1 MYSPRFLRSTFAGC
15 FAMAAAS
22 LFAADEDIT
31 WLVQYEGTALPG
43 ASWVGTGE
51 PRAEIKD
58 GALRLTDDSPGV
70 GYYSAAWK
78 AQPGQEIIVETVVK
92 VVSASI
98 INLAPWQDGAPVT
111 VQVSDGRHHE
121 GLALLPNRVANYT
134 DRFIPLFGTTGAFR
148 TYRLI
153 IRGTDMRILVDGV
166 EKVQGQNAFW
176 KPADSPEPFIRFG
189 STAPRAMGEALWRS
203 VKLGVRTPSEA
214 PKPPPVKVTVSEP
227 WEIPRAKVHQTRPYL
242 YDLGQGLLLTS
253 VAQGGDYL
261 YEPYG
266 VLRSTDA
273 GKTWTPIP
281 GLDLVEYAPL
291 PMLRRADR
299 SILGVS
305 RWSWLHEDGSLHGN
319 TVHFNADATQLTMHD
334 NTLTLPKEY
343 MPVVKGDVVITER
356 QIWNEENGAITM
368 VVWSRKAM
376 PNSAGQMRTVR
387 ISHLMRSTDDGRTW
401 NYFSTIA
408 PGGEP
413 AVARLSA
420 REWVA
425 LTRDPSQMMEVFS
438 HDAGKTWT
446 KPITLEVGTVAP
458 DLELMSNGVL
468 ACSYGHPASC
478 LMFSVDGGHSW
489 TSHHVISDQNGF
501 NYASTRE
508 VSPGRLLYL
517 YDVPTLRGVYVDVE
531 RVRDR

>member
-1 MYSPRFLRSTFAGC
+1 MA
-15 FAMAAAS
+15 AAAS

-31 WLVQYEGTALPG
+31 WLVQYEGKALP
-43 ASWVGTGE
+43 AAPWVGTGE
-51 PRAEIKD
+51 LHAKIED
-58 GALRLTDDSPGV
+58 GALRLTDDGPGV

-78 AQPGQEIIVETVVK
+78 AQPGQEIIVEAVVK
-92 VVSASI
+92 VVSAP
-98 INLAPWQDGAPVT
+98 INIPAPWEDGAPVT
-111 VQVSDGRHHE
+111 VQVSDGRHQE
-121 GLALLPNRVANYT
+121 GLVLLPNRVANYT
-134 DRFIPLFGTTGAFR
+134 DRFIPLFGTTNAFR

-189 STAPRAMGEALWRS
+189 STAPRVMGEAFWRS
-203 VKLGVRTPSEA
+203 VKLGVRTLGEPAKPS
-214 PKPPPVKVTVSEP
+214 PVKVTVSEP

-242 YDLGQGLLLTS
+242 YDLGEGLLLVS
-253 VAQGGDYL
+253 VAQGGDFL

-266 VLRSTDA
+266 VLKSTDA

-281 GLDLVEYAPL
+281 GLDQVEYAPL
-291 PMLRRADR
+291 PMLRRPDR

-305 RWSWLHEDGSLHGN
+305 RWSWLQEDGSLHSN
-319 TVHFNADATQLTMHD
+319 TMHFNADATQFTMHD

-343 MPVVKGDVVITER
+343 MPVVKGDVLITER
-356 QIWNEENGAITM
+356 QIWNEEDGAITM

-387 ISHLMRSTDDGRTW
+387 VSHLMKSTDDGRTW
-401 NYFSTIA
+401 NYVSTIA

-420 REWVA
+420 TEWVA
-425 LTRDPSQMMEVFS
+425 VARDPVQMTQVFS
-438 HDAGKTWT
+438 HDAGKTWS
-446 KPITLEVGTVAP
+446 KPVTLEVGTVAP

-489 TSHHVISDQNGF
+489 TSHHVISGQNGF
-501 NYASTRE
+501 NYASIRE

-517 YDVPTLRGVYVDVE
+517 YDAPTLRGVYVDVE

>member
-1 MYSPRFLRSTFAGC
+1 
-15 FAMAAAS
+15 MAAAAR

-31 WLVQYEGTALPG
+31 WLVQYEGKALPA
-43 ASWVGTGE
+43 ASWFSIGE
-51 PRAEIKD
+51 PRANIED
-58 GALRLTDDSPGV
+58 GALRLTDDGPGV

-78 AQPGQEIIVETVVK
+78 AQPGQEIIVEAVVK
-92 VVSASI
+92 VVSASVI
-98 INLAPWQDGAPVT
+98 YLAPWQDGAPVT
-111 VQVSDGRHHE
+111 LQVSDGQHQE
-121 GLALLPNRVANYT
+121 GLVLLPNRVASYT
-134 DRFIPLFGTTGAFR
+134 DRFIPLFGTTNSFR
-148 TYRLI
+148 SYRLI
-153 IRGTDMRILVDGV
+153 IRDTEMRIVVDGV
-166 EKVQGQNAFW
+166 EKLQGQNAFW

-203 VKLGVRTPSEA
+203 VKLGMRTASEA
-214 PKPPPVKVTVSEP
+214 PKPLPVKVTVSEP

-242 YDLGQGLLLTS
+242 YDLGDGLLLTS
-253 VAQGGDYL
+253 VAQGSDYL

-266 VLRSTDA
+266 VLRSTDS
-273 GKTWTPIP
+273 GKTWTPIE

-291 PMLRRADR
+291 PMLRRPDR

-305 RWSWLHEDGSLHGN
+305 RWSWLQADGSLHGN
-319 TVHFNADATQLTMHD
+319 TVHFNADATQFTIRD
-334 NTLTLPKEY
+334 NTLTLPKEF
-343 MPVVKGDVVITER
+343 MPVVKNDVVIAER
-356 QIWNEENGAITM
+356 QIWNEEDGAVTM

-387 ISHLMRSTDDGRTW
+387 MSHLMRSTDDGRTW
-401 NYFSTIA
+401 NYSSTIA

-420 REWVA
+420 TEWVA
-425 LTRDPSQMMEVFS
+425 VTRDPSLMMQVFS
-438 HDAGKTWT
+438 HDAGKTWS
-446 KPITLEVGTVAP
+446 KPVTLEEGTVAP

-501 NYASTRE
+501 NYASIRE
-508 VSPGRLLYL
+508 VGPSRLLYL